1 MGKIERRER
10 EREERRKTIMKAA
23 RKLFYSKGL
32 DNTTMDEIAEEAEL
46 SKGTLYLYFQ
56 SKEILAL
63 SIIKETSDILNGI
76 LKAAAATEK
85 PGIERIADITEA
97 LTDFFKSNRDEF
109 RFLKYM
115 DTLTASLGTGNDILK
130 EWKSGIEDLIRVV
143 LDIVVDGMQDGSIR
157 EDIEPDKA
165 AFIYSNMVISLLVRL
180 ASHQGIILMNQS
192 LSEDDIIETMFRM
205 ILKML
210 EPRQAPE
217 KSS

>member
-1 MGKIERRER
+1 MN
-10 EREERRKTIMKAA
+10 AA
-23 RKLFYSKGL
+23 KKLFYSKGL

-63 SIIKETSDILNGI
+63 SIIKETSDLLNGI
-76 LKAAAATEK
+76 LKDAAATEK
-85 PGIERIADITEA
+85 PGIERIADITEV
-97 LTDFFKSNRDEF
+97 LTDFFKANRDEF
-109 RFLKYM
+109 RFLKHM
-115 DTLTASLGTGNDILK
+115 DNLTASLGTGNDILK

-143 LDIVVDGMQDGSIR
+143 LDIVADGIRDGSIR

-165 AFIYSNMVISLLVRL
+165 AFIYSNMVISLLIRL

-210 EPRQAPE
+210 EPRQTPE